1 MSSHLPFGETNWSR
15 RRLMSVLAAAAA
27 STSVV
32 LVPTMAR
39 AEADEDDWQEYR
51 RDDLGFRV
59 EMPGEPKVEV
69 KEEESKDIL
78 LRSTDALVDYDD
90 DVLLNVHCSEYRD
103 AVSAEE
109 EFRLFRAGMRLAG
122 LAVTSEKARMIN
134 GVPAREFIRESGDI
148 NFIRR
153 LVVVGNRTIGVSA
166 EGDRDIHDSAA
177 VRRFLDSFMLLGGA
191 G

>member
-15 RRLMSVLAAAAA
+15 RRLMSVLAAVAA

-32 LVPTMAR
+32 LIPTMAQ
-39 AEADEDDWQEYR
+39 AEEDADAWLEYR

-69 KEEESKDIL
+69 KEEESKGIL
-78 LRSTDALVDYDD
+78 LRSTDALVEYDD
-90 DVLLNVHCSEYRD
+90 EVLLNVHCSEYRD

-122 LAVTSEKARMIN
+122 LAVTGEKARMIN
-134 GVPAREFIRESGDI
+134 GVAARDFIRESDDI

-153 LVVVGNRTIGVSA
+153 LVVVGNRTIAVSA
-166 EGDRDIHDSAA
+166 HGDRDIHDSAA
-177 VRRFLDSFMLLGGA
+177 VRRFLDSLVLLGGA